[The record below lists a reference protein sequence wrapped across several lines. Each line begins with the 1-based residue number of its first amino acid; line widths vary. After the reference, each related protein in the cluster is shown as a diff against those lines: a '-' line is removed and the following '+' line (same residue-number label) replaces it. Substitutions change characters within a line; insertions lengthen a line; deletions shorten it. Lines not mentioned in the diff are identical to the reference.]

1 MNENSTLYWSTV
13 RLYENCGQAFLWSK
27 GWGRIDLG
35 HGPGKRIPSPEK
47 RSRHH
52 AVMGIVI
59 QAVVEKMYND
69 ELYRDPPR
77 LSVFMEE
84 LVEVYW
90 AKETAKPRNFID
102 YRDSGM
108 SEQEMIQTCKD
119 GALGFLK
126 TMKAHRLLGPYAK
139 AEVDLVGWVDK
150 YLKIGGRADTII
162 RRDDTGITIIDGK
175 NSKRK
180 QADPDQLRW
189 YALVFKLAFKKLPD
203 RLAFVYYRYPYG
215 DEYIDPQTGEKAV
228 EEGVEWVDFTE
239 DDLRGLALRAQEA
252 RNGMR
257 KEKFAPSPS
266 PDNCRWC
273 DYLSIC
279 EARQDQIKA
288 NSKNRPKKTLDALS
302 NSSGFVDLD

>member
-1 MNENSTLYWSTV
+1 MST
-13 RLYENCGQAFLWSK
+13 
-27 GWGRIDLG
+27 I
-35 HGPGKRIPSPEK
+35 
-47 RSRHH
+47 
-52 AVMGIVI
+52 GI
-59 QAVVEKMYND
+59 
-69 ELYRDPPR
+69 
-77 LSVFMEE
+77 
-84 LVEVYW
+84 
-90 AKETAKPRNFID
+90 
-102 YRDSGM
+102 
-108 SEQEMIQTCKD
+108 
-119 GALGFLK
+119 
-126 TMKAHRLLGPYAK
+126 
-139 AEVDLVGWVDK
+139 
-150 YLKIGGRADTII
+150 
-162 RRDDTGITIIDGK
+162 
-175 NSKRK
+175 
-180 QADPDQLRW
+180 
-189 YALVFKLAFKKLPD
+189 
-203 RLAFVYYRYPYG
+203 PYG

>member
-203 RLAFVYYRYPYG
+203 RLAFVYYRYP
-215 DEYIDPQTGEKAV
+215 
-228 EEGVEWVDFTE
+228 
-239 DDLRGLALRAQEA
+239 LRG
-252 RNGMR
+252 
-257 KEKFAPSPS
+257 
-266 PDNCRWC
+266 
-273 DYLSIC
+273 
-279 EARQDQIKA
+279 
-288 NSKNRPKKTLDALS
+288 
-302 NSSGFVDLD
+302 